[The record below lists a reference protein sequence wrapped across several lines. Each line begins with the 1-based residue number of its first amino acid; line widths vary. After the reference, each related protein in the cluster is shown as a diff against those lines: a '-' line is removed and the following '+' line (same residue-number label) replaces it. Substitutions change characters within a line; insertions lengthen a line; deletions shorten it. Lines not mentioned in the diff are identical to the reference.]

1 MMLMY
6 CPVCKDMIKMIPEW
20 RVCHCG
26 MSEGLFNGDSWQV
39 TGQAIPILV
48 NCKSFNKAISQYMID
63 KLAGRKPTSDYHF
76 SANILD
82 S

>member
-6 CPVCKDMIKMIPEW
+6 CPVCKDMVKMLPEW

-26 MSEGLFNGDSWQV
+26 MSECRFDGESWQV
-39 TGQAIPILV
+39 TGQAIPTII
-48 NCKSFNKAISQYMID
+48 NTKSFNKAISQHMID